1 MTRLKM
7 HQTLL
12 PKSAKEQIANT
23 ETKTIR
29 NDGMLIK
36 SWKETMVQ
44 TKKMFT
50 LCSGEKMII
59 LISSRVAVFFHK
71 LNLTFEEF

>member
-1 MTRLKM
+1 
-7 HQTLL
+7 
-12 PKSAKEQIANT
+12 
-23 ETKTIR
+23 
-29 NDGMLIK
+29 
-36 SWKETMVQ
+36 MVQ

-71 LNLTFEEF
+71 LNLTFEEFWTKTHTHFEWASLALCSDTFDKEMRLFQQVHYSVFFVFIR